1 MTQDPTDKVRAFVAI
16 ELNGSLRRALADLQ
30 ERLRRAPQA
39 RPGRWVDAANIHLTL
54 RFLGDVP
61 QRLVPEL
68 VQALVRACEGVAP
81 LEAFVRGLGCF
92 PNDQRPRVLWVGLEE
107 PSGQLSHLQAAV
119 ESELERLG
127 IKREGRSFSPHLT
140 LARLRDQTSARERA
154 DFGAWIRR
162 QPPVDLGAL
171 PVEQVALM
179 QSILR
184 PEGAQY
190 RRLGVA
196 PLRAHVR

>member
-1 MTQDPTDKVRAFVAI
+1 MADPTGNVRSFVAV
-16 ELNGSLRRALADLQ
+16 ELDGALRQALADLQ

-39 RPGRWVDAANIHLTL
+39 RSGRWVDANNMHLTL

-81 LEAFVRGLGCF
+81 LDVAVRGLGCF

-107 PSGQLSHLQAAV
+107 PSGELLRLQSAV
-119 ESELERLG
+119 ESELVRLG
-127 IKREGRSFSPHLT
+127 IRPEGRAFSPHLT
-140 LARLRDQTSARERA
+140 LARLRDQAGARERE
-154 DFGAWIRR
+154 DFGAWVRR
-162 QPPVDLGAL
+162 QPPVDLGVL
-171 PVEQVALM
+171 PVRQVVLM

-184 PEGAQY
+184 PERAQY
-190 RRLGVA
+190 QRLGVA
-196 PLRAHVR
+196 ALGLCAR